1 MAQVA
6 LVLFGRLIVA
16 RHVHLDVLPLYFLH
30 RRLLVHVVFPVL
42 IELRE
47 ASSHIVDKELGEFL
61 VRLNDEAE
69 ELAVVIVNDVA
80 KLLLEREWLEVFPSE
95 ILSLENK
102 DSVL

>member
-1 MAQVA
+1 M
-6 LVLFGRLIVA
+6 VLFGRLVVA
-16 RHVHLDVLPLYFLH
+16 GHMHLDVLAFYFLH
-30 RRLLVHVVFPVL
+30 RCLLVDVVLPVL
-42 IELRE
+42 VELWE
-47 ASSHIVDKELGEFL
+47 ASSHIVDKELGQFL

-69 ELAVVIVNDVA
+69 ELAVVIVNDVP